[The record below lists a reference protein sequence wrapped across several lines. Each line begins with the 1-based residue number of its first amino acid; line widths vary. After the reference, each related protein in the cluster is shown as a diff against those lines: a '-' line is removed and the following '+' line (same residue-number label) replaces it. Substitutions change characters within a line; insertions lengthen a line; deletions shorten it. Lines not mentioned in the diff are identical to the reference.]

1 MQEKVPTLEA
11 AVGSSVRQADSRFS
25 GSSCRK
31 NIMLSTFRK
40 IGTKAVT
47 GAIQFQNILNIKLHH
62 LGAKMYH
69 LVNYAP
75 LAKNKVQRCTF

>member
-1 MQEKVPTLEA
+1 
-11 AVGSSVRQADSRFS
+11 
-25 GSSCRK
+25 
-31 NIMLSTFRK
+31 MLSTFRK